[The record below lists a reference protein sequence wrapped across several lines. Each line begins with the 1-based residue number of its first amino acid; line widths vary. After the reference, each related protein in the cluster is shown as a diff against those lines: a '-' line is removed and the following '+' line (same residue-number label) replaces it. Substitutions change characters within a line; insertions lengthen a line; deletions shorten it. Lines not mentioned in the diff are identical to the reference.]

1 METGGSY
8 ETSSHLLETIPTRR
22 FAWWVRNGSQ
32 SKGSLNS
39 QDVGVDQTRV
49 FSKSRQEYDL
59 VFMDRVLK
67 LGQALP
73 SKNSNKIAIEF
84 EASELTKGI
93 GQDKVLA
100 L

>member
-1 METGGSY
+1 MLIRQGC
-8 ETSSHLLETIPTRR
+8 
-22 FAWWVRNGSQ
+22 FQ
-32 SKGSLNS
+32 SRGRS
-39 QDVGVDQTRV
+39 D
-49 FSKSRQEYDL
+49 DL